1 MFIGGRR
8 LRGSLRLVPP
18 PHPTRLLFSHARHQP
33 APATHWFAGVAQFQ
47 TGRRTPKDAT
57 LLLHRSVPPSVLVES
72 CKTQL
77 YQPAQ
82 NDAQLL
88 FSTNGVFR
96 VEIAS
101 PAMRSSSTAK
111 CWRQRSRRPRRKTV
125 WRPSLPMMAP
135 ITSILVRSV
144 DRRGASSWVTSRLN
158 WATRLNRKQISR
170 KAASVP

>member
-77 YQPAQ
+77 YQRAQ

-96 VEIAS
+96 V
-101 PAMRSSSTAK
+101 
-111 CWRQRSRRPRRKTV
+111 QSRRALAGRGGGLPIRPITPRR
-125 WRPSLPMMAP
+125 
-135 ITSILVRSV
+135 
-144 DRRGASSWVTSRLN
+144 WVTSRM
-158 WATRLNRKQISR
+158 QI
-170 KAASVP
+170 P